1 MAHQSGSDR
10 LINHALEAYAEKA
23 GVSLAQHP
31 LAIKLMSYDTVE
43 DIASLVQDQAR
54 GFKDFQGSDQ
64 IIKSIQRIVLKLS
77 EISSVASLATF
88 GLVRKKKLMA
98 YRYISDFI
106 HRHPHLQWRYKFVSL
121 SYLTYVP
128 YASSYVD
135 GLVTPEGL
143 SRPRV

>member
-10 LINHALEAYAEKA
+10 LINHALEAYA
-23 GVSLAQHP
+23 
-31 LAIKLMSYDTVE
+31 AIKLMSCDTVE
-43 DIASLVQDQAR
+43 AIASLMQDQAR

-77 EISSVASLATF
+77 KISSAASLTDTS
-88 GLVRKKKLMA
+88 GLVRKKKLMGC
-98 YRYISDFI
+98 RYISDFI
-106 HRHPHLQWRYKFVSL
+106 HRHSPLQWRYKFVSL